1 MVIFS
6 WDLNSPQVTFL
17 VHQNVTLPVLGLN
30 FQNKTAKFKI
40 KPVLLVFQG
49 QIHWSYKLQAFAPI
63 WCKLFKSFY
72 WAEHALW
79 TIERFT
85 LRTLTPIKLAFIML
99 KTLISVALEINLQLL
114 FNMILHHDALPI
126 MTAMVLQDH
135 FCFLLL
141 AFTVYECNF
150 APDGPIFLIFIVCW
164 KEDVYSFLPR
174 YFHSFPMLIYFL
186 HLVIFGQQ
194 STCPKTSGLLERS
207 I

>member
-17 VHQNVTLPVLGLN
+17 VHQNVTLPVLSLN

-72 WAEHALW
+72 WAEYALW

-114 FNMILHHDALPI
+114 FNTILHHDALPI

-141 AFTVYECNF
+141 AFTVYALC
-150 APDGPIFLIFIVCW
+150 
-164 KEDVYSFLPR
+164 
-174 YFHSFPMLIYFL
+174 M
-186 HLVIFGQQ
+186 
-194 STCPKTSGLLERS
+194 
-207 I
+207 